1 MVMDYLDRNL
11 KMNKQTADFLETLE
25 GLLTVLEER
34 AKTDMMTMGEFRGY
48 ITEMLEQHYKSRYD
62 D

>member
-1 MVMDYLDRNL
+1 MDYLGRNL

-34 AKTDMMTMGEFRGY
+34 AKTDA
-48 ITEMLEQHYKSRYD
+48 
-62 D
+62 

>member
-1 MVMDYLDRNL
+1 MDYLDRNL

-34 AKTDMMTMGEFRGY
+34 AKTDAMTMKEFRSY
-48 ITEMLEQHYKSRYD
+48 ITEMLEQHYKQRYED
-62 D
+62 

>member
-1 MVMDYLDRNL
+1 
-11 KMNKQTADFLETLE
+11 MNKQTADFLETLE

-48 ITEMLEQHYKSRYD
+48 ITDMLEQHYKSRYD

>member
-1 MVMDYLDRNL
+1 MDYLDRNL

-34 AKTDMMTMGEFRGY
+34 AKTDMMTMGEFRNY

>member
-1 MVMDYLDRNL
+1 MDYLDRNL

-34 AKTDMMTMGEFRGY
+34 AKTDMMNMGEFRSY

>member
-34 AKTDMMTMGEFRGY
+34 AKTDAMTMKEFRSY
-48 ITEMLEQHYKSRYD
+48 ITEMLEQHYKQRYND
-62 D
+62 

>member
-1 MVMDYLDRNL
+1 
-11 KMNKQTADFLETLE
+11 MNKQTADFLETLE

-34 AKTDMMTMGEFRGY
+34 AKTDAMTMKEFRGY
-48 ITEMLEQHYKSRYD
+48 ITEMLEQYYKQRYD